1 MGREALD
8 KLVFSIIDFEKRINQ
23 ISETEKKKS
32 ICILELK
39 KKELQNNIEELMNLR
54 AELYSDYKLGILTPA
69 EYNDMEIG
77 FSEKLKCQEENIDK
91 IEIQIS
97 EINTHSTIGN
107 YDEII
112 KPYVNGIYVLTR
124 KMIIDFIEEIIVDKE
139 KNIRIKFRFADE
151 LKKYRSIF
159 E

>member
-1 MGREALD
+1 MMA
-8 KLVFSIIDFEKRINQ
+8 
-23 ISETEKKKS
+23 
-32 ICILELK
+32 ILK
-39 KKELQNNIEELMNLR
+39 
-54 AELYSDYKLGILTPA
+54 
-69 EYNDMEIG
+69 IG

-97 EINTHSTIGN
+97 EINAHSMIGN

-112 KPYVNGIYVLTR
+112 KPYVNGIHQLTR
-124 KMIIDFIEEIIVDKE
+124 KMVIDFIEEILVDND
-139 KNIRIKFRFADE
+139 KNIRIKFRFTDE